1 MHRHLSDFVA
11 MNMRMSVSKISL
23 RHLLASEHVD
33 SDISASSDY
42 LRVCLLLPDLPALN
56 REHA

>member
-1 MHRHLSDFVA
+1 

-42 LRVCLLLPDLPALN
+42 LRVCLLIPDLPALN